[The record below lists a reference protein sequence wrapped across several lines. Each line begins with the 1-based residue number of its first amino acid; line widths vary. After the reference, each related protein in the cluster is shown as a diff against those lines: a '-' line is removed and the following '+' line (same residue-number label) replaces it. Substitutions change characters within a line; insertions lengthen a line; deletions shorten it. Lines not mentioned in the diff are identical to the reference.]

1 MIYLKL
7 VLTAVFWG
15 GTFVAA
21 RVVSNHIGPFSA
33 SFIRFTAASLFLV
46 MAATLRGVKIPRL
59 ARHQILP
66 AILLGMTG
74 VFAYNIFFFKGL
86 QTITAGRASLIVA
99 INPVLISILSDLF
112 FREKMHAAKI
122 VGAFLCLA
130 GVILVISHGNPLSL
144 FSGGVGVGEFFI
156 LGCVV
161 SWVSYSLI
169 GKVILKDMT
178 AFAAV
183 LYSCAIGAAALLPLA
198 LMENITGKIGA
209 FSGAEWLSLL
219 YLAFFGTT
227 LGFHWYY
234 EGIAAIGAAR
244 AAVFINL
251 VPVAGVFLGWL
262 LLKETLNMSII
273 AGAILVVGGVYLTN
287 MTGSLIGRHFYS
299 DNSQ

>member
-1 MIYLKL
+1 MIIYLKL
-7 VLTAVFWG
+7 TLTALFWG

-33 SFIRFTAASLFLV
+33 SFIRFTAASLFLFI
-46 MAATLRGVKIPRL
+46 AAMLSGAKIPRP
-59 ARHQILP
+59 ARHQIIP
-66 AILLGMTG
+66 VILLGMTG
-74 VFAYNIFFFKGL
+74 VFAYNVFFFSGL
-86 QTITAGRASLIVA
+86 QTITAGRASLIIA

-112 FREKMHAAKI
+112 FHEKMRTAKI
-122 VGAFLCLA
+122 AGAFLCLV

-144 FSGGVGVGEFFI
+144 FSGGAGRGEFFI

-161 SWVSYSLI
+161 SWVTYSLI
-169 GKVILKDMT
+169 GKVIMKDLT

-183 LYSCAIGAAALLPLA
+183 FYSCAIGAAALFPLA
-198 LMENITGKIGA
+198 LIENITSKIGG
-209 FSGAEWLSLL
+209 FSSADWLSLI

-244 AAVFINL
+244 ASVFINL

-262 LLKETLNMSII
+262 LLGEPVNMSII
-273 AGAILVVGGVYLTN
+273 AGATLVVGGVFLTN
-287 MTGSLIGRHFYS
+287 MSRSGVQRP
-299 DNSQ
+299 

>member
-1 MIYLKL
+1 MIIYLKL
-7 VLTAVFWG
+7 TLTALFWG

-33 SFIRFTAASLFLV
+33 SFIRFTAASLFLI
-46 MAATLRGVKIPRL
+46 MAAMLRGAKIPRI
-59 ARHQILP
+59 AKHQIIP

-74 VFAYNIFFFKGL
+74 IFAYNVFFFSGL

-112 FREKMHAAKI
+112 FHEKMHTAKI
-122 VGAFLCLA
+122 VGAFLCLV

-144 FSGGVGVGEFFI
+144 FSGGVGRGEFFI

-161 SWVSYSLI
+161 SWVIYSLI
-169 GKVILKDMT
+169 GKVIMKDLT

-183 LYSCAIGAAALLPLA
+183 LYSCAIGAAALFPLA
-198 LMENITGKIGA
+198 LMENITGKIGG
-209 FSGAEWLSLL
+209 FSNADWLSLI

-244 AAVFINL
+244 ASVFINL

-262 LLKETLNMSII
+262 LLGESVNMSII
-273 AGAILVVGGVYLTN
+273 AGATFVVGGVYLTN
-287 MTGSLIGRHFYS
+287 MPRSGT
-299 DNSQ
+299 

>member
-1 MIYLKL
+1 MIIYLKL
-7 VLTAVFWG
+7 VLTAIFWG

-46 MAATLRGVKIPRL
+46 LAAMLKGAKIPHL
-59 ARHQILP
+59 AKRQIIP
-66 AILLGMTG
+66 VILLGTTG
-74 VFAYNIFFFKGL
+74 VFAYNVFFFSGL

-99 INPVLISILSDLF
+99 INPVLISIFSDLF
-112 FREKMHAAKI
+112 FREKMHRAKI
-122 VGAFLCLA
+122 VGAFLCFV
-130 GVILVISHGNPLSL
+130 GVILVISHGDPLSL
-144 FSGGVGVGEFFI
+144 FSGGVGRGEFFI

-161 SWVSYSLI
+161 SWVTYSLI
-169 GKVILKDMT
+169 GKFIMKDLT

-183 LYSCAIGAAALLPLA
+183 LYSCAIGAAALFPLA
-198 LMENITGKIGA
+198 LIENITGKIGG
-209 FSGAEWLSLL
+209 FSSADWMSLI

-244 AAVFINL
+244 ASVFINL

-262 LLKETLNMSII
+262 LLGEPVNMSII
-273 AGAILVVGGVYLTN
+273 AGAIFVVGGVYLTN
-287 MTGSLIGRHFYS
+287 MPRSGV
-299 DNSQ
+299 